1 MAISRGRISHTLGD
15 DLISLKSSIFGT
27 LHDEKKVAELEKN
40 FAKYIDRQYCHAYP
54 FARTALYFTLLQ
66 LNLPKKS
73 VVLLPSITIKAFI
86 DVVLDLG
93 MTPEFVDSDIESG
106 FANLEHLETK
116 LKEKPSVY
124 VMTYL
129 FGIVPNLNEVK
140 NLLSKYPTFVIEDF
154 SQCLNGEYD
163 EIRVAKIGNVALYS
177 SSAVKTVDTYGG
189 GFLFHDSEDLSKYH
203 VDQIKKLGDPS
214 RSFLVSKIINS
225 MVKNLATRRLLFS
238 LFTFPIISL
247 VQKLGSNKFDR
258 FVGNRSDSP
267 IRSLPSEWFQRYTS
281 VQATLGLRRLSK
293 VAEMD
298 KSRIEIG
305 EAFSKLGFD
314 FPSLKSEKPARSV
327 YWQYIVYPQDFKR
340 FQRHLARYGIDCSQ
354 SSLINISN
362 LKNYGWLNESFTAK
376 WLYDHAV
383 YIPCYPDLKVKELS
397 KISAALVDYK
407 DL

>member
-1 MAISRGRISHTLGD
+1 
-15 DLISLKSSIFGT
+15 LKSSIFGT